1 MTSADFFSGTPVL
14 EVNGIAVSYGGVQA
28 VGEAN
33 LQVSEGEIVAL
44 IGPNGAG
51 KTSLFNA
58 IAGVVRPVAGT
69 VLLDGRPLDGMQP
82 HERARRGL
90 ARTFQAGRLFGR
102 MTLRDNL
109 EVAQYLR
116 GRSGVLTSLAGSFA
130 ARLDRK
136 RARDRADEFIAAVAL
151 EDFADMPCRA
161 LPYGIQRIAE
171 IARALCIEPRIL
183 LLDEPSAGLDSG
195 ESEDL
200 NKMVK
205 RIRDLLKIPVLLIEH
220 DMTVVMGIS
229 DYVYVMDFGWML
241 AQGTPQ
247 EVRSDERVVAA
258 YLGDEVA

>member
-1 MTSADFFSGTPVL
+1 MISGAPVL
-14 EVNGIAVSYGGVQA
+14 EVRGIEVRYGGVRA
-28 VGEAN
+28 VAEAH
-33 LQVSEGEIVAL
+33 LQVSDEEIVAL

-58 IAGVVRPVAGT
+58 IAGVVRPEAGT

-116 GRSGVLTSLAGSFA
+116 GRSGVIGALTGSFG

-136 RARDRADEFIAAVAL
+136 RARERADDVIAAVAL
-151 EDFADMPCRA
+151 EEFADMPCRA
-161 LPYGIQRIAE
+161 LPYGIQRIGE

-183 LLDEPSAGLDSG
+183 LLDEPSAGLDSR

-200 NKMVK
+200 NRMVM
-205 RIRDLLKIPVLLIEH
+205 RIRDLLHTPVLLIEH

-241 AQGTPQ
+241 AQGTPE
-247 EVRSDERVVAA
+247 EVRSNERVVAA

>member
-1 MTSADFFSGTPVL
+1 MTKLISGTPVL
-14 EVNGIAVSYGGVQA
+14 EVKGIEVRYDGVRAVA
-28 VGEAN
+28 EAH
-33 LQVSEGEIVAL
+33 LQVSEGEIVGL

-58 IAGVVRPVAGT
+58 IAGVVKPVAGT
-69 VLLDGRPLDGMQP
+69 VLLDGRPLDGMMP

-90 ARTFQAGRLFGR
+90 GRTFQAGRLFGR

-116 GRSGVLTSLAGSFA
+116 GRSGVLGALTGSLG
-130 ARLDRK
+130 ARIDRK
-136 RARDRADEFIAAVAL
+136 LARIRADEVIAAVAL
-151 EDFADMPCRA
+151 EEFADMACRA

-171 IARALCIEPRIL
+171 IARALCIEPRVL
-183 LLDEPSAGLDSG
+183 LLDEPSAGLDSR

-200 NKMVK
+200 NRMVL
-205 RIRDLLKIPVLLIEH
+205 RIRDLMETPVLLIEH

-229 DYVYVMDFGWML
+229 DYIYVMDFGWML
-241 AQGTPQ
+241 AQGTPD
-247 EVRSDERVVAA
+247 EVRSDERVISA

>member
-1 MTSADFFSGTPVL
+1 MTKLISGTPVL
-14 EVNGIAVSYGGVQA
+14 EVSGIEVQYGGVRA
-28 VGEAN
+28 VADAH

-58 IAGVVRPVAGT
+58 IAGVVKPVAGT
-69 VLLDGRPLDGMQP
+69 VLLDGRPLDGMMP

-116 GRSGVLTSLAGSFA
+116 GRSGVLGALTGSLG
-130 ARLDRK
+130 ARIDRK
-136 RARDRADEFIAAVAL
+136 LARERTDEVIAAVAL
-151 EDFADMPCRA
+151 EEFADMPCRA

-183 LLDEPSAGLDSG
+183 LLDEPSAGLDSR

-200 NKMVK
+200 NRMIK
-205 RIRDLLKIPVLLIEH
+205 RIRDLLETPVLLIEH
-220 DMTVVMGIS
+220 DMTVVMEIS
-229 DYVYVMDFGWML
+229 DYIYVMDFGWML
-241 AQGTPQ
+241 AQGTPD
-247 EVRSDERVVAA
+247 EVRSDERVISA

>member
-1 MTSADFFSGTPVL
+1 MISGTPVL
-14 EVNGIAVSYGGVQA
+14 EVRGIEVDYDGVRAVA
-28 VGEAN
+28 EAS
-33 LQVSEGEIVAL
+33 LQVTEGEIVAL

-58 IAGVVRPVAGT
+58 VAGVIRPKAGT
-69 VLLDGRPLDGMQP
+69 VLLDGRPLDGMPP

-116 GRSGVLTSLAGSFA
+116 GRSGVLAALTGSIGARTDRALA
-130 ARLDRK
+130 RE
-136 RARDRADEFIAAVAL
+136 RADEVIAAVAL
-151 EDFADMPCRA
+151 EEFADVTCGA

-171 IARALCIEPRIL
+171 IARALCIEPRVL
-183 LLDEPSAGLDSG
+183 LLDEPSAGLDSR

-200 NKMVK
+200 NVMIR
-205 RIRDLLKIPVLLIEH
+205 RIRDLLATPVLLIEH
-220 DMTVVMGIS
+220 DMSVVMGIS
-229 DYVYVMDFGWML
+229 DYIYVMDYGWMIS
-241 AQGTPQ
+241 QGTPD
-247 EVRSDERVVAA
+247 EVRADQRVIAA